1 MIAFQIETRVAQRV
15 AIPGKPFRIVEIIAV
30 TTGIL
35 NNVETNI
42 AVTTGIVAT
51 NKRRLKNLQSTN
63 IAATR
68 GTK

>member
-1 MIAFQIETRVAQRV
+1 M
-15 AIPGKPFRIVEIIAV
+15 EIIAV
-30 TTGIL
+30 TTGIF
-35 NNVETNI
+35 NIVETNF

-51 NKRRLKNLQSTN
+51 NKRGLKNLQSTN